1 MCLPELDINVKHCR
15 VLLLSEIMTD
25 YKQEQRDEIEAI
37 ESIYSEEISV
47 ISENPHRFTIPVKTD
62 SYDDEDGEGWLVLL
76 KFTFPDTY
84 PDVIPEIEVEE
95 SEGIE
100 DFLLKEFKAA
110 MGAVAE
116 ENIGMAMV
124 FTIVSAGIEWLG
136 ETNDRLK
143 LEAEEEKK
151 RQKDL
156 EEEEERKKLEE
167 LRIQ

>member
-1 MCLPELDINVKHCR
+1 MQSRANTRPV
-15 VLLLSEIMTD
+15 LLSEIMTD

-62 SYDDEDGEGWLVLL
+62 SYDEEEGGEGWMVLL

-100 DFLLKEFKAA
+100 DYLLKEFKEA
-110 MGAVAE
+110 MGVVAE

-167 LRIQ
+167 LRLQ